1 MIRLVEVFRA
11 SWYTVM
17 GRRSRDH
24 AAEMPIVQWLK
35 EQQQDAEQKAA
46 QSEERLQRVN
56 IMEQAFLSDP
66 SRKRGTQ

>member
-1 MIRLVEVFRA
+1 MIRLVVVFRN
-11 SWYTVM
+11 SWHMFM

-24 AAEMPIVQWLK
+24 AADMTIVQWLK

-46 QSEERLQRVN
+46 QADDRLQRVN
-56 IMEQAFLSDP
+56 MLEQAFLSDP